1 VLICHLV
8 CKVGLQE
15 LAMNKYLAELIG
27 TAALVFFGCGSA
39 VVAGFGPILGT
50 APYGVLAVLQIALAF
65 GLTVTVMAYAIG
77 PVSGCHVNPAVSVGA
92 FIARRLSAIDLVGY
106 IVSQCVGAFIGAGL
120 LALILKGKVEGYDI
134 ATAGLGQNAWDPA
147 KWSTSSA
154 FLIEAVATF
163 FFLTVILGSTQSR
176 TATPVAGLAIG
187 LSLAVIHI
195 VLIPVT
201 GTSVNPAR
209 SLAPAVFVG
218 GLPLQELWLF
228 IVAPTVGAIVAGLV
242 FRLNLLFSEQ

>member
-1 VLICHLV
+1 
-8 CKVGLQE
+8 
-15 LAMNKYLAELIG
+15 MNKYLAELIG

-50 APYGVLAVLQIALAF
+50 APYGVLAVLPIALAF
-65 GLTVTVMAYAIG
+65 GLTVTMMAYAIG

-92 FIARRLSAIDLVGY
+92 FIAGRLSAGDLVGY
-106 IVSQCVGAFIGAGL
+106 IIAQCVGAFVGAGL
-120 LALILKGKVEGYDI
+120 LVLILKGMAGGYDLSV
-134 ATAGLGQNAWDPA
+134 AGLGQNAWNPD
-147 KWSTSSA
+147 KWATGSA

-163 FFLTVILGSTQSR
+163 FFLFVILGSTDAK
-176 TATPVAGLAIG
+176 TGTPVAGLAIG
-187 LSLAVIHI
+187 LTLAVIHI

-218 GLPLQELWLF
+218 GLPLQQLWLF
-228 IVAPTVGAIVAGLV
+228 IVAPVVGAAVAGLV
-242 FRLNLLFSEQ
+242 YRLNLIYQEA